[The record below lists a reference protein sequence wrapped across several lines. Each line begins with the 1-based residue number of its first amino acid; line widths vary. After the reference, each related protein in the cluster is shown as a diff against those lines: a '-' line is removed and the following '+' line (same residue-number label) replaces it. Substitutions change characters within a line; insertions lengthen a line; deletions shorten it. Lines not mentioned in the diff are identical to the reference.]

1 MILRA
6 CCLISLGLLESLSS
20 GAFAAE
26 VELDLPVV
34 VDADRSAGFE
44 AAREARER
52 VVEDS
57 RIFNPI
63 SPITVEA
70 EPVKLPDEQKVGQ

>member
-6 CCLISLGLLESLSS
+6 CCLISLGLLESFCL

-26 VELDLPVV
+26 IELDLPVI
-34 VDADRSAGFE
+34 VDSDRSAGFE
-44 AAREARER
+44 VVSDVRER
-52 VVEDS
+52 ATEDS
-57 RIFNPI
+57 LIFNPI

-70 EPVKLPDEQKVGQ
+70 EPVKLPDESEED